1 MTWKDG
7 SACKP
12 HEPMGEGL
20 VSGLECFGPIV
31 QPLGPH
37 VHFPGVAGNASPCP
51 GGSRAGDGTMGASR
65 VKGFIELPVGSVSAA
80 MGPQERSFSSLS
92 LSFPSCKMNLIIPTP
107 LRAAACIAEGQ
118 GHIEGLMLPPGSY
131 VCPSS
136 ITSLCR
142 LVLGTHLPPGA

>member
-20 VSGLECFGPIV
+20 DSGLECFRPIA
-31 QPLGPH
+31 QLLGPH
-37 VHFPGVAGNASPCP
+37 VHFPGVAGNSSPCS
-51 GGSRAGDGTMGASR
+51 GDSRAGAGGIAGEGVQT
-65 VKGFIELPVGSVSAA
+65 EPVGSVSAA

-92 LSFPSCKMNLIIPTP
+92 LSFPSCKMSLIIPTP

-118 GHIEGLMLPPGSY
+118 VHIVWFMLPHGSY
-131 VCPSS
+131 LCPSS
-136 ITSLCR
+136 IMSLCR
-142 LVLGTHLPPGA
+142 LVLGIHLPPGA